1 MSIEPVQ
8 VEIHFEE
15 ELDATQRSLLETRL
29 EEEGSVVSARFRDD
43 DAHRLILAYDEQRY
57 SQLTLLDAIREL
69 GFHAWIP

>member
-15 ELDATQRSLLETRL
+15 ELDATQRSLLETKL
-29 EEEGSVVSARFRDD
+29 EEEGSVLSARFRDN
-43 DAHRLILAYDEQRY
+43 DAHRLILSYDDQRY
-57 SQLTLLDAIREL
+57 SHLTLLDTIREL